1 MQPKAKYKERSATPI
16 AARFEHTTMALK
28 LHPAA
33 YSAALSLLCT
43 LIALPAHAQ
52 DPGQLSALK
61 WRNIGPFRGGRI
73 SSVSGAIGVTGTFY
87 VGLPQGGIW
96 KTTSAGQTWFPV
108 GDSIKE
114 QACFGSIQVAPSDPN
129 TIYAGSGESFT
140 GEGNGVYKSSDGG
153 TTWQHLG
160 LEETQRIPSLL
171 VDPHDKNIVL
181 LAALGNGR
189 IHTDQRGVFRSTD
202 GGKTWSNPLHISNE
216 TGVQHI
222 AWAFDNP
229 SVIYAMS
236 RYRFTPPPGT
246 PRKPSPDNEIYKSTD
261 EGLTWTKLAP
271 KGLPKLFGHCFLAVA
286 QHTNS
291 QRVYMI
297 GQFGLYRSD
306 DGGQNWRQMAKDDA
320 RIANGQGDYTSF
332 VGVDSTNPDIVYT
345 LATAMYRSTDGGET
359 FTGFKGAP
367 GGDDPHDLWID
378 PTDGSR
384 ILYGGDQGATVS
396 LDAGKTWGPW
406 YNQIT
411 GQVYHVTT
419 DNQWPYW
426 VYATQQDSGTVGI
439 RTRGNLGEIT
449 YTDWTPYPGFE
460 FGTMIVDPL
469 NSNIGYVMGANN
481 SIAKVTYPSMQ
492 FIEVGPDLNP
502 EAKLRSGFNR
512 PIAFSYSN
520 QHELIAGFNC
530 LMSTTDGG
538 VHWKALSPDLTIPKD
553 AKPTDRQFAAIE
565 GFSQSSVKP
574 STIWT
579 LAGSGVIKVT
589 TDGGHT
595 WQDVSIPNL
604 SKFARLN
611 SIDSSHTDAATAYVT
626 LGDGTGGFEPN
637 PHIYRTHDLGKTWT
651 EISKG
656 IPTGE
661 SPSVIRAD
669 TKRGGLL
676 FAGTQKALYVSFNDG
691 DNWQPF
697 NLNMPT
703 TQISD
708 LTIKGNDLVCGT
720 YGRGIWILD
729 DYSPLREVTSTSM
742 AEPAHLYKPGEAIRV
757 RRSINFDTPPQPE
770 VMYAPNPPLGA
781 SIYYSLA
788 TKPSSEMRLEIVD
801 SKGQVVRHYSSVP
814 PAPYADPPA
823 AIDPRWIR
831 VRQPLPTE
839 IGLNRFNWDGRYD
852 EPPAFVHDAQDVI
865 DATLA
870 DTPQAIEGPLA
881 MPGTYQAKL
890 TVDGRTYTQPFT
902 FRNDPRSPASQ
913 ADLAAQHD
921 LQMNFYALATEAWDG
936 YQQATDM
943 RAQVAEALNAK
954 PSEEVAKALKDFDAK
969 LDAQAGKVVYRR
981 RFLGLPPSTNFESLN
996 DNLVIRMDSF
1006 DMGDMAPTDSMRSEY
1021 GASWA
1026 ETKGI
1031 ADKWRDLCDKDLK
1044 TLNALLAKNNL
1055 KQIAGP
1061 ASTLKEPTSPAK
1073 QYLPVRAKQAQAG
1086 KTGNISPEDVE
1097 RQAEGGADGG

>member
-1 MQPKAKYKERSATPI
+1 
-16 AARFEHTTMALK
+16 MALK
-28 LHPAA
+28 LHHAA
-33 YSAALSLLCT
+33 YAAALSLFCT
-43 LIALPAHAQ
+43 LLAAPVHAQ
-52 DPGQLSALK
+52 DIGQMSALK

-73 SSVSGAIGVTGTFY
+73 SSVSGAIGITGTFY

-108 GDSIKE
+108 GDSIKG
-114 QACFGSIQVAPSDPN
+114 QSCFGSIQVAPSDPN

-140 GEGNGVYKSSDGG
+140 GEGNGVYKSSDAGK
-153 TTWQHLG
+153 TWQHLG
-160 LEETQRIPSLL
+160 LEDTQRIPALL
-171 VDPHDKNIVL
+171 VDPHDKNLVL

-202 GGKTWSNPLHISNE
+202 GGKTWSNTLHIDNE
-216 TGVQHI
+216 TGVMNI

-229 SVIYAMS
+229 SVVYALS
-236 RYRFTPPPGT
+236 RYRFTPPPGEPRT
-246 PRKPSPDNEIYKSTD
+246 PQPDDVIYKSTD
-261 EGLTWTKLAP
+261 EGLTWTKMAP
-271 KGLPKLFGHCFLAVA
+271 KGLPKLFGRGCFAVA

-291 QRVYMI
+291 QRVFLI

-306 DGGQNWRQMAKDDA
+306 DGGQNWRQMAKDDG
-320 RIANGQGDYTSF
+320 RIANGQGDYSCG
-332 VGVDSTNPDIVYT
+332 VYVDSANPDLIYT
-345 LATAMYRSTDGGET
+345 IATCVYRSTDGGET
-359 FTGFKGAP
+359 FVGFKGAP
-367 GGDDPHDLWID
+367 GGDDPQQMWID

-384 ILYGGDQGATVS
+384 ILYGSDQGATVS
-396 LDAGKTWGPW
+396 LDAGKTWGVW

-426 VYATQQDSGTVGI
+426 VYATQQDSGCVGI
-439 RTRGNLGEIT
+439 RTRGNLGQIT

-502 EAKLRSGFNR
+502 ELKLRSGFNR

-520 QHELIAGFNC
+520 PHELIAAYNC

-553 AKPTDRQFAAIE
+553 AKPTDPKFGAIE
-565 GFSQSSVKP
+565 GFSQSSGKP
-574 STIWT
+574 NTMWT
-579 LAGSGVIKVT
+579 TASSRVIQVT

-595 WQDVSIPNL
+595 WKDVSIPNL
-604 SKFARLN
+604 PKFGRPICLDA
-611 SIDSSHTDAATAYVT
+611 SHTDAEGAYIAVA
-626 LGDGTGGFEPN
+626 DGSGGFDPK
-637 PHIYRTHDLGKTWT
+637 PHFYRTHDLGKTWT
-651 EISKG
+651 EISNG
-656 IPTGE
+656 IPDGE
-661 SPSVIRAD
+661 SATVIRAD
-669 TKRGGLL
+669 TKRAGLL
-676 FAGTQKALYVSFNDG
+676 FAGTQKQLYVSFNDG

-708 LTIKGNDLVCGT
+708 LTIKDNDLIAGT

-729 DYSPLREVTSTSM
+729 DYSPLREVSAASM
-742 AEPAHLYKPGEAIRV
+742 AESAHLYKPGEAVRV
-757 RRSINFDTPPQPE
+757 RRSINFDTPPPPE
-770 VMYAPNPPLGA
+770 VMYAENPPLGA
-781 SIYYSLA
+781 NIYYSLA
-788 TKPSSEMRLEIVD
+788 TKPSDLRVEIVD
-801 SKGQVVRHYSSVP
+801 SKGQVVRHYTSAMP
-814 PAPYADPPA
+814 TPYADPPA

-881 MPGTYQAKL
+881 LPGTYQARM
-890 TVDGRTYTQPFT
+890 TVDGKTYTQSFT
-902 FRNDPRSPASQ
+902 LRNDPRSPASTS
-913 ADLAAQHD
+913 DLAAQHE

-936 YQQATDM
+936 YPQVTDM
-943 RAQVAEALNAK
+943 RAQVAAALDAK
-954 PSEEVAKALKDFDAK
+954 PSDEVTKALKDFDAK
-969 LDAQAGKVVYRR
+969 LAAQSGKVVYRR

-996 DNLVIRMDSF
+996 DNLLIRMDSF
-1006 DMGDMAPTDSMRSEY
+1006 DMGDMAPNDPMRSEY

-1031 ADKWRDLCDKDLK
+1031 ADKWRALCDTDLK
-1044 TLNALLAKNNL
+1044 AINDLLAKNNL
-1055 KQIAGP
+1055 KPITGP
-1061 ASTLKEPTSPAK
+1061 AVALKEPPSPPK
-1073 QYLPVRAKQAQAG
+1073 QYLPVVAKQRQAG
-1086 KTGNISPEDVE
+1086 KTGNINPEDVE
-1097 RQAEGGADGG
+1097 RQAEGGGDGG